1 MGVLYIDRKGTELR
15 LTGGALEIRDDRG
28 QLRSV
33 PARLLERV
41 VLRADTRLS
50 SATLAGLGDLGVG
63 ILALGG
69 RSGERVSQ
77 MLGQPTNDVRVRVA
91 QYKRLDDTAFA
102 VGWVRRTLRAKLM
115 AQRRVL
121 ARACSRRPDIRK
133 PLHDAVSTITQCL
146 DRLGSMDDI
155 SALRGLEGGAAAA
168 YWRGFAAVLPDSSGF
183 PGRRRRPPPDPVNAT
198 LSLGY
203 TLLQSQAV
211 QACWVTGLDPM
222 IGYLHPPAWGRAS
235 LACDLM
241 EPWRPQVDQW
251 VLELFRTRALRLEHF
266 ATEGSG
272 ACLLG
277 KAGRAHFYE
286 AWGQVQARMQ
296 GALRRYARLAA
307 RSVVMGIELP
317 QFSLETDE
325 AIESAEEA

>member
-15 LTGGALEIRDDRG
+15 LAGSALEIRDDRG

-63 ILALGG
+63 VLALGG
-69 RSGERVSQ
+69 RTGERVSQ

-91 QYKRLDDTAFA
+91 QYKRLDDAAFA
-102 VGWVRRTLRAKLM
+102 LGWVRRTLKAKLA

-121 ARACSRRPDIRK
+121 AHCRSQRSDIRK
-133 PLHDAVSTITQCL
+133 PLHDALGTITQCL
-146 DRLGSMDDI
+146 ERLGAMDDV
-155 SALRGLEGGAAAA
+155 SALRGLEGRAAAA

-211 QACWVTGLDPM
+211 QACWMTGLDPM

-235 LACDLM
+235 LACDLV

-266 ATEGSG
+266 GIEGSG

-286 AWGQVQARMQ
+286 AWAQVQTRTQ
-296 GALRRYARLAA
+296 SALRRHARLVS
-307 RSVVMGIELP
+307 RSIVSGIELP
-317 QFSLETDE
+317 QFTSAMEEALEG
-325 AIESAEEA
+325 AEEA